1 MANKTIEKIT
11 FKNFKAFREEQ
22 TIDFKN
28 KNVLIYGNNGAG
40 KSSIFW
46 GIYTFLQ
53 SSIKTKPEVEKYFR
67 FFDSADATT
76 HQSLRNIFEAQ
87 AEDAYIDLTIAQGT
101 QKTTMRISESS
112 INTTGNTDIK
122 LLNTTSEFH

>member
-1 MANKTIEKIT
+1 MAKKTIEKIT

-46 GIYTFLQ
+46 AIYTFLQ
-53 SSIKTKPEVEKYFR
+53 SSIKTQPEIEKYFR
-67 FFDSADATT
+67 FFDSAVDST
-76 HQSLRNIFEAQ
+76 HQSLRNIFEVQ
-87 AEDAYIDLTIAQGT
+87 TEDA
-101 QKTTMRISESS
+101 
-112 INTTGNTDIK
+112 
-122 LLNTTSEFH
+122 